1 MSRHYYSESE
11 KRGLVAM
18 AVAIVLVAVM
28 AVWAWYHPDEIAVSV
43 EPVAVQPAYQKKS
56 AKPYAQ
62 PERKV
67 ETFPFDP
74 NTADST
80 ALLRLGLTPSM
91 VRGIYKY
98 RSMGYVYSYPEDF
111 SRVPG
116 MTKGLWARLSPMIT
130 IAPEFQPVEPME
142 RPRRNKTAKTDGF
155 TGENARSI
163 GETAG
168 VAAEAQV
175 TVAHQPKL
183 KAGQTIDVN
192 TADTTQ
198 LKQVPGVG
206 PYYAAQ
212 VVRYRERLGGFQ
224 SVEQVTEITGFPAEA
239 LDFFTVS
246 EVPVR
251 KFSINKISRRALL
264 SHPYLSV
271 EQAQAVW
278 EYRRNE
284 GCLHNAADLL
294 RLPTFRPSDVERL
307 LPYLDFSE

>member
-11 KRGLVAM
+11 KRGLVAV
-18 AVAIVLVAVM
+18 AVSIVILAVM
-28 AVWAWYHPDEIAVSV
+28 AVWAWYHPEQATIPVDSV
-43 EPVAVQPAYQKKS
+43 PVHSSYQRKP

-62 PERKV
+62 PVRKV

-80 ALLRLGLTPSM
+80 TLLRLGLTPPM
-91 VRGIYKY
+91 VRGIYKF
-98 RSMGYVYSYPEDF
+98 RAMGYVYSYPEDF
-111 SRVPG
+111 SHVPG
-116 MTKGLWARLSPMIT
+116 MTKGMWARLSPMIT
-130 IAPEFQPVEPME
+130 IAPEFQPVEPIE
-142 RPRRNKTAKTDGF
+142 RPRRVKLTKKAD
-155 TGENARSI
+155 SI

-168 VAAEAQV
+168 VAAETQV
-175 TVAHQPKL
+175 VAYQPKL
-183 KAGQTIDVN
+183 RLGQTIDVN
-192 TADTTQ
+192 TADTVQ

-206 PYYAAQ
+206 SYYAAQ

-224 SVEQVTEITGFPAEA
+224 SVEQVTEIKGFPAEA
-239 LDFFTVS
+239 LDYLTVS
-246 EVPVR
+246 EVALS

-284 GCLHNAADLL
+284 GSLHSADDLL
-294 RLPTFRPSDVERL
+294 RLPAFRPSDVERL

>member
-1 MSRHYYSESE
+1 MAAA
-11 KRGLVAM
+11 LAM
-18 AVAIVLVAVM
+18 VLLAGM
-28 AVWAWYHPDEIAVSV
+28 GVWMWYHPDEITVSGG
-43 EPVAVQPAYQKKS
+43 PAAVQPAYQRR
-56 AKPYAQ
+56 APRPYAQ
-62 PERKV
+62 PERRV

-116 MTKGLWARLSPMIT
+116 MTKGMWARLRSMIT
-130 IAPEFQPVEPME
+130 IAPEFQPVEPLE
-142 RPRRNKTAKTDGF
+142 RPRPAK
-155 TGENARSI
+155 ASKIAHSI

-168 VAAEAQV
+168 AAAGAQV
-175 TVAHQPKL
+175 TVERQPKL
-183 KAGQTIDVN
+183 RVGQTVDVN
-192 TADTTQ
+192 TADTAQ

-206 PYYAAQ
+206 SYYAAQ
-212 VVRYRERLGGFQ
+212 VVRYRERLGGFA
-224 SVEQVTEITGFPAEA
+224 SVDQVAEVKGFPPEA
-239 LDFFTVS
+239 LDYLTAS
-246 EVPVR
+246 PVPLR
-251 KFSINKISRRALL
+251 PFAINKISRRALL
-264 SHPYLSV
+264 AHPYLSV

-284 GCLHNAADLL
+284 GSLHGADDLL
-294 RLPTFRPSDVERL
+294 RLGAFRPSDVDRL

>member
-11 KRGLVAM
+11 KRGILAA
-18 AVAIVLVAVM
+18 AVAVVLVAVM
-28 AVWAWYHPDEIAVSV
+28 AVWMWFHPDEIVVSADSV
-43 EPVAVQPAYQKKS
+43 PAQSAYQHKS
-56 AKPYAQ
+56 SKPFAQ

-67 ETFPFDP
+67 ETFRFDP

-80 ALLRLGLTPSM
+80 TLLRLGLTPSM
-91 VRGIYKY
+91 VRGIYKF

-116 MTKGLWARLSPMIT
+116 MTKGLWARLAPMIT
-130 IAPEFQPVEPME
+130 IAPEFQPVEPIA
-142 RPRRNKTAKTDGF
+142 RPRPKKTAKTDGF
-155 TGENARSI
+155 IGETARSI

-168 VAAEAQV
+168 VSAEAQV
-175 TVAHQPKL
+175 TVRQPKL
-183 KAGQTIDVN
+183 RMGQTIDVN
-192 TADTTQ
+192 TADTAQ

-206 PYYAAQ
+206 SYYAAQ
-212 VVRYRERLGGFQ
+212 VVRYRERLGGFA
-224 SVEQVTEITGFPAEA
+224 SVDQVAEVKGFPAEA
-239 LDFFTVS
+239 LDYLTVS
-246 EVPVR
+246 EAPVR
-251 KFSINKISRRALL
+251 RFSINKISRRALL

-284 GCLHNAADLL
+284 GSLHGKDDLL
-294 RLPTFRPSDVERL
+294 RLPAFRPSDVERL